1 MKIEL
6 AVARARAGSR
16 HPKPFDEPCRNK
28 TRRRLG
34 MAAGLTQFGV
44 NLLELGPGA
53 WSSQCHWHAHED
65 EFVYVVRGPVV
76 LVTDAGETVLDTG
89 DCAGFKAGES
99 DGHHLQNR
107 GGATALILEVG
118 TRGSGEPMPNSPI
131 STFVWAR
138 QGMSTRTARHIHS
151 LPPNQAACRGET
163 GRRGRGGGTS

>member
-65 EFVYVVRGPVV
+65 EFVYVIRGPVV

-89 DCAGFKAGES
+89 DCAGFKAGERN
-99 DGHHLQNR
+99 GHHLQNR
-107 GGATALILEVG
+107 GEATAMILEVG
-118 TRGSGEPMPNSPI
+118 TRGPEPHAEYPDI
-131 STFVWAR
+131 DLRVTA
-138 QGMSTRTARHIHS
+138 QGYVRKD
-151 LPPNQAACRGET
+151 
-163 GRRGRGGGTS
+163 GTPCA